1 MFSRAVPIVDILGFR
16 IKVDP
21 SWLLI
26 AALVVWTLSGGYFP
40 ERVPGLGR
48 GVYLGLGIVTALAFF
63 AGLVLHELAHSL
75 VARRFGLKIGGIT
88 LFVFGGVA
96 ELDEEPASARSEFWI
111 AIAGPA
117 MSLLLAGICR
127 LGGAVLKGAGAAEPA
142 QAVLEY
148 LALINLIL
156 AVFNLLPAFP
166 LDGGRVLRAALWQR
180 SGDVITATRKASRVS
195 ELLAYVIMALGL
207 LELFSGS
214 PTGGLWQV
222 LIGMFLLS
230 AARGTYQQLVTRTAL
245 GGRTAGAMMTRGV
258 VRARPEDSLADVVDR
273 LMLPNALSFLPVTE
287 GEHLLGYV
295 DTALIRRIDRENW
308 DSTRVDD
315 IFIAS
320 DDGNTVSPGMQA
332 DALLRRIAET
342 GRRKFLVA
350 EDQRLLGVITLTDL
364 LSYLAVLQEIGA
376 GPRPPSRSGTPPA
389 ERR

>member
-1 MFSRAVPIVDILGFR
+1 MFSRAVRIVDILGFQ

-26 AALVVWTLSGGYFP
+26 AMLVVWTLSSGYFP
-40 ERVPGLGR
+40 ERVPGLG
-48 GVYLGLGIVTALAFF
+48 GGDYFGLGVVAAFAFF
-63 AGLVLHELAHSL
+63 AGLILHELAHSL
-75 VARRFGLKIGGIT
+75 VARHFGLRVGGIT

-96 ELDEEPASARSEFWI
+96 ELDEEPANARSEFWI

-117 MSLLLAGICR
+117 MSLVLAGICW
-127 LGGAVLKGAGAAEPA
+127 LVGESLKNAGVSAPT

-180 SGDVITATRKASRVS
+180 SGDVIGATRRASLVS
-195 ELLAYVIMALGL
+195 ELLAYVIMTLGL
-207 LELFSGS
+207 LALFSGNTAS
-214 PTGGLWQV
+214 GLWQV

-230 AARGTYQQLVTRTAL
+230 AARSTYQQLVMKTAL
-245 GGRTAGAMMTRGV
+245 GGRTVNSMMTRTII
-258 VRARPEDSLADVVDR
+258 RAGPEDSLADVVDK
-273 LMLPNALSFLPVTE
+273 LMLPNAQSFIPVSE

-308 DSTRVDD
+308 DSTHVND

-320 DDGNTVSPGMQA
+320 DGTNTVPPDLPA
-332 DALLRRIAET
+332 NALLRRIAET

-350 EDQRLLGVITLTDL
+350 ENQRLLGVITLSDL

-376 GPRPPSRSGTPPA
+376 NPRAFPRMPVPPA
-389 ERR
+389 KPR